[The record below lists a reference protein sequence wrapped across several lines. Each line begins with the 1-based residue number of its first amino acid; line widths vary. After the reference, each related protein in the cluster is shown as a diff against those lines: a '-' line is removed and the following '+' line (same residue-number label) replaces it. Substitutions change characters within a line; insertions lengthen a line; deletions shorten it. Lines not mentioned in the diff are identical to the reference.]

1 MSLLQELKRRNVFRV
16 GALYLVA
23 SWILLQMTD
32 VLSSLLPVPE
42 WAGSF
47 IFMLL
52 ALGLFP
58 ALIFAWVYEMTP
70 EGLKKEADVDRS
82 RSVTPDTGHKI
93 NTVIIVLLVIAIAG
107 VVVDRLI
114 PETTVDAEVVAEAPA
129 AGEPGEAAAS
139 AQLVRDD
146 HSIAVLPFADLSQ
159 EQDQRY
165 FTDGLSEELLNL
177 LVRVDDLH
185 VASRTSAFALR
196 NSTMSIPQISK
207 ELNVDHILEGSV
219 RKDGD
224 RIRITAQLIEAA
236 TDKHLWSENF
246 DREFNDIFTIQD
258 EIANAIVVALTGEL
272 GVGEKVITVEA
283 ATENVDAYEMYLT
296 ARELFL
302 GRVELPESIRLFNA
316 ALKLDPNFAR
326 AWEGLAAVE
335 AVANDWIVNDGIDH
349 DPLAKQAAQK
359 ALELNPDL
367 SMPLAVLGAIES
379 TVDHDY
385 VAAMDYFNA
394 AIEKDPKNATA
405 WLWRGLRL
413 KLGGYTVEAMADLR
427 HCLSIDP
434 GYQNCKQHLADTY
447 LQLGEID
454 TALQLHSETLEH
466 GFYSV
471 SETFVPT
478 YVRMGHRE
486 LAIVLADAKMGARGA
501 PVIEW
506 IRAIENPDADN
517 RAGYA
522 RMKDWE
528 RRYGSDGVLANR
540 IWPMLLAFRE
550 HDEMLARFGYTY
562 WGLWHPDG
570 DDFRRSPQFKAM
582 VRQTGIY
589 EFWKHRGLPPQCR
602 AVGDDDFECGRPGQ
616 HAN

>member
-1 MSLLQELKRRNVFRV
+1 MSLLQELKRRNVFRI

-70 EGLKKEADVDRS
+70 EGLKRETDVDRS
-82 RSVTPDTGHKI
+82 RSITSNTGHKI
-93 NTVIIVLLVIAIAG
+93 NTVIVVLLVLAIVG
-107 VVVDRLI
+107 VVADRLI
-114 PETTVDAEVVAEAPA
+114 PETTVDSGITAPEPDVAERT
-129 AGEPGEAAAS
+129 ETVES
-139 AQLVRDD
+139 TNDD
-146 HSIAVLPFADLSQ
+146 RSIAVLPFADLSQ
-159 EQDQRY
+159 EQDQQY

-185 VASRTSAFALR
+185 VASRTSAFAFR
-196 NSTMSIPQISK
+196 NSTLSIPEISK
-207 ELNVDHILEGSV
+207 ELNVGHILEGSV

-224 RIRITAQLIEAA
+224 RIRITAQLIEAS
-236 TDKHLWSENF
+236 TDRHLWSENF

-272 GVGEKVITVEA
+272 GMGEKVITVEA

-302 GRVELPESIRLFNA
+302 AREELAESIRLFNA
-316 ALKLDPNFAR
+316 AIELDPHFAR

-335 AVANDWIVNDGIDH
+335 AVSDDWLVGDGIDH
-349 DPLAKQAAQK
+349 SPLARAAALK

-367 SMPLAVLGAIES
+367 SMPLAVLGSVAS
-379 TVDHDY
+379 AVDNDY
-385 VAAMDYFNA
+385 IGAMDYFTA

-413 KLGGYTVEAMADLR
+413 KIGGYSDAAIADLQQ
-427 HCLSIDP
+427 CLSIDP

-454 TALQLHSETLEH
+454 TALRMHNETLEH

-478 YVRMGHRE
+478 YVRMGNRE

-506 IRAIENPDADN
+506 IRAIENPNDDN

-522 RMKDWE
+522 RLKEWE
-528 RRYGSDGVLANR
+528 RRYGSDGVLASL
-540 IWPMLLAFRE
+540 IWPILLAFGE
-550 HDEMLARFGYTY
+550 YDEMLARSDYTF

-570 DDFRRSPQFKAM
+570 DGFRRSPQFKAM
-582 VRQTGIY
+582 VRKTGIY
-589 EFWKHRGLPPQCR
+589 DFWKDRGLPPQCR
-602 AVGDDDFECGRPGQ
+602 PVGDDDFECGRPGQ
-616 HAN
+616 HSN

>member
-32 VLSSLLPVPE
+32 VLSSLLPVPV

-70 EGLKKEADVDRS
+70 EGLKRETDVDRV
-82 RSVTPDTGHKI
+82 RSVTPNTGRKI

-114 PETTVDAEVVAEAPA
+114 PETTVDTELAAQQPDVAETA
-129 AGEPGEAAAS
+129 ES
-139 AQLVRDD
+139 AQLVIDD

-159 EQDQRY
+159 GQDQQY

-177 LVRVDDLH
+177 LVRVDDLR
-185 VASRTSAFALR
+185 VASRTSAFAYR
-196 NSTMSIPQISK
+196 NSTMSIPEISK
-207 ELNVDHILEGSV
+207 ELNVGHILEGSV

-224 RIRITAQLIEAA
+224 RIRITAQLIEAS

-272 GVGEKVITVEA
+272 GMGEKVITVEA

-296 ARELFL
+296 ARELFF

-316 ALKLDPNFAR
+316 AIELDPNFAR

-335 AVANDWIVNDGIDH
+335 AVANDWVLGDGIDH
-349 DPLAKQAAQK
+349 DPLAKEAALK
-359 ALELNPDL
+359 ALELNPEL
-367 SMPLAVLGAIES
+367 SMPLAVLGSIAS
-379 TVDHDY
+379 TVDRDY
-385 VAAMDYFNA
+385 VGAMEYFTA
-394 AIEKDPKNATA
+394 AIEKNPKNATA

-413 KLGGYTVEAMADLR
+413 KIGGYAEEAIADLQQ
-427 HCLSIDP
+427 CLSIDP
-434 GYQNCKQHLADTY
+434 GYQNCKQHLADVY
-447 LQLGEID
+447 LQLGDVD
-454 TALQLHSETLEH
+454 TALRMHNETLEH
-466 GFYSV
+466 VFYSV

-478 YVRMGHRE
+478 YVRMGNRE
-486 LAIVLADAKMGARGA
+486 LAIVLADAKTGARGV

-522 RMKDWE
+522 RLKEWE
-528 RRYGSDGVLANR
+528 RRYGSDGVLASR
-540 IWPMLLAFRE
+540 IWPIFFAFRDY
-550 HDEMLARFGYTY
+550 DEMLARKDYTF
-562 WGLWHPDG
+562 WGLWHADG

-589 EFWKHRGLPPQCR
+589 DFWMDRGLPPQCR
-602 AVGDDDFECGRPGQ
+602 AVGDDDFECGRLAK
-616 HAN
+616 HSN